1 MSSKAIRITDYVTI
15 PFGTSRMT
23 CPINRIMFTEKD
35 LKRVFMSERKPVHI
49 YAINPNDPK
58 ETVLL
63 TKDNYMKTNE
73 ELFGAKKVEE
83 PTTKTETFKINVG
96 ESINSTP
103 IVEEDKPEPI
113 IEEPAVAEPIVEDV
127 IEEAKEEVSAEQ
139 EVIKPAVAEEPVE
152 EVKSEESTE
161 VKEEIVETIV
171 EEKKETSKAVNNN
184 RPQNNSYNGYVRQN
198 KKRK

>member
-35 LKRVFMSERKPVHI
+35 LKRVFMSERKPIHI

-103 IVEEDKPEPI
+103 IEEEIKPEPI
-113 IEEPAVAEPIVEDV
+113 VEEPTVAPVEDV
-127 IEEAKEEVSAEQ
+127 IEEAKEEVATEQ
-139 EVIKPAVAEEPVE
+139 EVIEPAVEETVE
-152 EVKSEESTE
+152 EVKSEEPAE
-161 VKEEIVETIV
+161 VKEEVIETVV
-171 EEKKETSKAVNNN
+171 EEKKETPKAVNNN